1 MKSGCALS
9 ILALDVP
16 RAFAPLL
23 QPARYKGAYGGRG
36 GAKSHFFA
44 EQLILRCIQKRTR
57 WVCIRE
63 VQNTIKESVHQLLVD
78 KIAKLGVEHLF
89 DVRRDEIRGPH
100 GSLITFRGMQSFNA
114 DNIKSLEDYDGAWIE
129 EAQTLSERSLRLLRP
144 TIRREGSEIWASWNP
159 RHDTDAVDVFLRQKP
174 PEGAIVV
181 SVGWQDNP
189 WFPEVLRVE
198 KDHDYATDADMAEHV
213 WGGGY
218 EIVSEAY
225 YYARWIAQAEKEG
238 RVGFFPWRRG
248 LPVHTSW
255 DIGVDDY
262 TAVWFWQEDGRNAR
276 VIDYYETQN
285 DGAEQ
290 IVNAALPEFDPD
302 LRRAART
309 MLDIGRD
316 DPWVYGNHYL
326 PHDVRVREWGAGARS
341 RVESLMELGLR
352 NIVKGAQ
359 LGPEERVN
367 ASRRLLPLVQFHQT
381 ERVAVGIRRLRR
393 YARKLNEQMNV
404 YTGPLKDGNDHGAD
418 AFGEYAVNCPLTVIP
433 EIPKPKPW
441 VLQTGVRIGPPGP
454 EKKRRRL

>member
-1 MKSGCALS
+1 M
-9 ILALDVP
+9 ILELDVP
-16 RAFAPLL
+16 RAFLPLL
-23 QPARYKGAYGGRG
+23 APARYKGAHGGRG

-44 EQLILRCIQKRTR
+44 EQLVIRCVTRRTR
-57 WVCIRE
+57 WVCLRE
-63 VQNTIKESVHQLLVD
+63 VQNTIKESVQQLLLD
-78 KIAKLGVEHLF
+78 KIVKLGVEHLF
-89 DVRRDEIRGPH
+89 DAVSGEIRGPH

-129 EAQTLSERSLRLLRP
+129 EAQTFSERSLRLLRP

-159 RHDTDAVDVFLRQKP
+159 RHDTDAIDVFLRQKTP
-174 PEGAIVV
+174 PDAIVI

-189 WFPEVLRVE
+189 WFPDVLRRE
-198 KDHDYATDADMAEHV
+198 MEHDYASDPDTAEHV

-225 YYARWIAQAEKEG
+225 YYARWIARAEKEG
-238 RVGFFPWRRG
+238 RLGFFPWRKG

-262 TAVWFWQEDGRNAR
+262 TAVWFWQEDGQHAR

-290 IVNAALPEFDPD
+290 VIREALPEYHDD
-302 LRRAART
+302 VREAARK
-309 MLDIGRD
+309 LVEIGRD
-316 DPWVYGNHYL
+316 EPWLYGNHYL

-341 RVESLMELGLR
+341 RVETLMGLGLR
-352 NIVKGAQ
+352 NIRKGAQ
-359 LGPEERVN
+359 LGPEERIN

-381 ERVAVGIRRLRR
+381 PRVMVGVSRLRR

-418 AFGEYAVNCPLTVIP
+418 AFGEYAVNCPLTNIP
-433 EIPKPKPW
+433 DIPKPKPW
-441 VLQTGVRIGPPGP
+441 APQSGVRLGPPG
-454 EKKRRRL
+454 EATKRRRI

>member
-1 MKSGCALS
+1 MS
-9 ILALDVP
+9 ILEVDVP
-16 RAFAPLL
+16 RALLPLL

-63 VQNTIKESVHQLLVD
+63 VQNTIKESVHQLLSD
-78 KIAKLGVEHLF
+78 KIAKLGVEAQF
-89 DVRRDEIRGPH
+89 DIRRDEIRGPN
-100 GSLITFRGMQSFNA
+100 GSIITFRGMQSFNA

-159 RHDTDAVDVFLRQKP
+159 RHDTDAIDVFLRQRKP
-174 PEGAIVV
+174 AGAIVIP
-181 SVGWQDNP
+181 VGWQDNP
-189 WFPEVLRVE
+189 WFPDVLQAE
-198 KDHDYATDADMAEHV
+198 MEHDYATDPDMAEHV

-218 EIVSEAY
+218 EVVSEAY
-225 YYARWIAQAEKEG
+225 YYARWIAQAEKDG
-238 RVGFFPWRRG
+238 RVGFFPYRRG

-262 TAVWFWQEDGRNAR
+262 TAIWFWQEDGRTAT

-290 IVNAALPEFDPD
+290 IIEAALPEFDSD
-302 LRRAART
+302 IKRAAGT
-309 MLDIGRD
+309 LLDIGRD
-316 DPWVYGNHYL
+316 EPWSYGNHYF

-341 RVESLMELGLR
+341 RVESLMALGLR
-352 NIVKGAQ
+352 NIKKGAQ

-367 ASRRLLPLVQFHQT
+367 ASRILLPITRFHLT
-381 ERVAVGIRRLRR
+381 DRTAVGIRRLRR
-393 YARKLNEQMNV
+393 YARKLNEQMNT
-404 YTGPLKDGNDHGAD
+404 YTGVLHDENSHGAD
-418 AFGEYAVNCPLTVIP
+418 AFGEYAVNCPLTRIP
-433 EIPKPKPW
+433 EIPQPKPW
-441 VLQTGVRIGPPGP
+441 KLQTGVPLGPPAP
-454 EKKRRRL
+454 ETRKRITV